1 MWPKKWRSASE
12 SFRGRRRTMG
22 VQIGPRLAELRPENG
37 LLATCPKPVTLKRK
51 TGGRRA
57 HCPPA
62 TSVRARLVAQAL
74 KPTARGYRGQSPV
87 CTWACHGPTGP
98 RRRGEGIEGARTY
111 IPTPGCMRERFIIG
125 APTSAL
131 FLQPRKKT
139 QATSRGN
146 KLVQRRT
153 AAKVWVGGFGCV
165 DRFLINSVN
174 DN

>member
-1 MWPKKWRSASE
+1 MLNVTRAASE
-12 SFRGRRRTMG
+12 SKAQASRTACVLSPG
-22 VQIGPRLAELRPENG
+22 YTSAQNG
-37 LLATCPKPVTLKRK
+37 QKKNRWQ
-51 TGGRRA
+51 A

-74 KPTARGYRGQSPV
+74 KPTARGYRGRSPV

-98 RRRGEGIEGARTY
+98 RRRGGEGIEGARTY

-125 APTSAL
+125 APTPAL

-146 KLVQRRT
+146 FSANFVSL
-153 AAKVWVGGFGCV
+153 
-165 DRFLINSVN
+165 
-174 DN
+174 